1 VLDSFYHF
9 LGGLGYHHPIHPTGV
24 HVTIGLVIG
33 ALVFAV
39 VALVFRRERLRLTPR
54 HCIIL
59 AFIWIFPTMLFGIM
73 DWQHFYGGSLLLP
86 IKVKL
91 TVAPILLVLLFAA
104 ILLGRK
110 YGATS
115 GKVLPVYFLCFFCV
129 VALGYFGGQLIYG
142 GKAVPSP
149 EAYKAGEKIF
159 ATNCSSCHPHG
170 GNVIDPARPVLK
182 SPKLEDLN
190 GFLAWIRH
198 PTAPMPPFPDSK
210 IPDAQAKELYDY
222 IMHVLEQP
230 KKEEMPK

>member
-1 VLDSFYHF
+1 MLDAIYHF
-9 LGGLGYHHPIHPTGV
+9 LNEIGYHHPIHPTEV
-24 HVTIGLVIG
+24 HMPIGLVVG
-33 ALVFAV
+33 ALVFAL
-39 VALVFRRERLRLTPR
+39 VAGLFRRERLRLTPR

-73 DWQHFYGGSLLLP
+73 DWQHFYGGALLLP

-91 TVAPILLVLLFAA
+91 TVAPILAVLLFAA

-129 VALGYFGGQLIYG
+129 VTLGYFGGELIYG

-149 EAYKAGEKIF
+149 EAFQAGENIF
-159 ATNCSSCHPHG
+159 STDCSACHPHG
-170 GNVIDPARPVLK
+170 GNVIDPARPVLN

-190 GFLAWIRH
+190 TFLAWIRH
-198 PTAPMPPFPDSK
+198 PKAPMPPFPDSK
-210 IPDAQAKELYDY
+210 ISDAQGKELYSY
-222 IMHVLEQP
+222 IMNVLERP
-230 KKEEMPK
+230 KREAILK